1 MKKVVILFLVFGI
14 TLNLTAQK
22 RINLD
27 TLNVDQLNLYK
38 NKAVK
43 LRNAGMIVTFTGLG
57 ILTAGWVSTIIWTE
71 TFEGESG
78 EGFVTLVPGAIG
90 TYVGIP
96 TAFVGLFPLWATGG
110 IRKSKADVALK
121 KFNIVP
127 ENSMALG
134 LVITIKF

>member
-1 MKKVVILFLVFGI
+1 MSLAGAGTSVFGI

-43 LRNAGMIVTFTGLG
+43 LRNAGIIVTFTGLG
-57 ILTAGWVSTIIWTE
+57 ILTVGWVSSIIWTE

-78 EGFVTLVPGAIG
+78 EGLVTLVPATIG
-90 TYVGIP
+90 TAVGIP
-96 TAFVGLFPLWATGG
+96 TAFVGMFPLWSTGG
-110 IRKSKADVALK
+110 NRKSKADVALRRY
-121 KFNIVP
+121 NIVP
-127 ENSMALG
+127 KNTMAVGLG
-134 LVITIKF
+134 ITIRF